1 MKHKQVKLITTIVC
15 MALSLIALYAFCFV
29 VDVKLGWRIALIVI
43 ALSWIVSGILN
54 LIEYRKKWDNRRFGG
69 GCYGC

>member
-1 MKHKQVKLITTIVC
+1 MKHKKVKLITTAVC

-43 ALSWIVSGILN
+43 SLGWIVSGTLN
-54 LIEYRKKWDNRRFGG
+54 LIEYRKGKK
-69 GCYGC
+69 

>member
-43 ALSWIVSGILN
+43 SLSWIVSGILN
-54 LIEYRKKWDNRRFGG
+54 LIEYRRK
-69 GCYGC
+69 

>member
-43 ALSWIVSGILN
+43 SLSWIVSGILN
-54 LIEYRKKWDNRRFGG
+54 LIEYRRN
-69 GCYGC
+69 